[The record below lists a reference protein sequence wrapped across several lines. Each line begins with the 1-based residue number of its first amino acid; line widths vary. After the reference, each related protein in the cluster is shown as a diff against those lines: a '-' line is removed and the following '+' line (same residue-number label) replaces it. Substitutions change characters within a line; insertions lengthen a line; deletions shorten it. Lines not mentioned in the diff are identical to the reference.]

1 MRKVYWLS
9 RAIAGFGVSLCL
21 PGYALA
27 APTVVLYGVV
37 DTGIGYSH
45 VSRDA
50 VGDLPALSASQLAMN
65 SGVQSGSRWG
75 LRGTEDMGDGW
86 GVSFVLESG
95 LNSANGEPGQ
105 GGRAF
110 GRQSTLGLSHERF
123 GQLVFGRQSTIT
135 TNYFA
140 AIDPMGESFGQANMG
155 ASFGTVNTVRYDNL
169 AQFQSPN
176 WAGLQVGVGYSFN
189 TGTSGLY
196 GYGTEA
202 ESVPSTS
209 FYGTTSNMRALTAAA
224 RYTRGALNVVA
235 SYDRAFAA
243 GLVPDTAGTGS
254 QPNTDGGTPTAWIVG
269 ATYNFKVIELAAA
282 FGKTYDGAFSGNGPG
297 SGWGGSGLSSFTGG
311 AGVLFDAGYDS
322 QATLLGFTVP
332 MGDGGN
338 ELMVSWQTK
347 KPQGRLAS
355 DSMFATQ
362 STVGVAY
369 THGLSKRTNL
379 YFWASYGNNFQMI
392 STAKS
397 SVVGTGLR
405 YLF

>member
-1 MRKVYWLS
+1 MNLRRVLGCLWRSVL
-9 RAIAGFGVSLCL
+9 VSAF
-21 PGYALA
+21 PGWVLA

-37 DTGIGYSH
+37 DTGLGYNH

-75 LRGTEDMGDGW
+75 VRGTEDMGDGW

-95 LNSANGEPGQ
+95 IDSTDGELGQ

-110 GRQSTLGLSHERF
+110 GRQSTLGLTHNDF
-123 GQLVFGRQSTIT
+123 GELVVGRQTTIT

-140 AIDPMGESFGQANMG
+140 AIDPLGESFGQANMG

-169 AQFQSPN
+169 LQYQTPS
-176 WAGLQVGVGYSFN
+176 WHGLQAGVGYSFN

-196 GYGTEA
+196 GYGAGA
-202 ESVPSTS
+202 ESVPMTS
-209 FYGTTSNMRALTAAA
+209 FFGTSANMRALTAAV
-224 RYTRGALNVVA
+224 RYTWGDFDAVG
-235 SYDRAFAA
+235 SFDRAFAA
-243 GLVPDTAGTGS
+243 GMIPSANGSGS
-254 QPNTDGGTPTAWIVG
+254 QRNPAGGTPTAWILG
-269 ATYNFKVIELAAA
+269 ATYNFKVVEVAFA

-297 SGWGGSGLSSFTGG
+297 SGWSGSGLTTFSGG

-322 QATLLGFTVP
+322 QATLLGLTVP
-332 MGDGGN
+332 MGGGED
-338 ELMVSWQTK
+338 ELMLSWQTK
-347 KPQGRLAS
+347 QPKGRLAS
-355 DSMFATQ
+355 DSVFATQ
-362 STVGVAY
+362 SIFGVAY
-369 THGLSKRTNL
+369 TYGLSKHANL

-392 STAKS
+392 RTAKS
-397 SVVGTGLR
+397 SVIGAGMR